1 MSNDS
6 DSVPQDN
13 TNDFVSS
20 TALNSLISLQS
31 VTSSVILI
39 SRVAWSNAE
48 VLLAPVNSKVR

>member
-1 MSNDS
+1 MSSDS
-6 DSVPQDN
+6 DSVPQDK

-39 SRVAWSNAE
+39 SRVARSNAE
-48 VLLAPVNSKVR
+48 VLLAPVNSNVR